1 MTNTPTIIK
10 ESNHYITRNIA
21 ASLGLSIYVIFDT
34 LFISIAAGPLGLT
47 VLNLALPLF
56 SAFNATGL
64 LLGVGGAAYYSLNKL
79 THPERVEHLFSQ
91 LIIFVAGLGILVTI
105 LINLFATP
113 LLHLLGAN
121 AATLPMGLTYV
132 RIISLAAPFY
142 MANYIVVNFVRNDGN
157 PNLTMIAT
165 LTETTGVILVDW
177 LFIFGL
183 GLHMEGAALAVLFS
197 PVCSLTVLSFH
208 RRFKGRQLHWY
219 WTWPRLKNVA
229 TAARLGVAA
238 ASNELANGVSIYVF
252 NIVLLHLGGNYAV
265 AAYGVISNIAIVTI
279 AIANGVALGAQ
290 PLISRE
296 VGDHRFTA
304 GKQILNHAFKI
315 TISLALLLTLI
326 LVLFKGPIIGIFNAE
341 HQAQLVKYATVGLP
355 IYFTSAVFTAINL
368 MAIIFLTAIGSSRF
382 AFVLSFLR
390 GYLIL
395 IPMIIGLGAVLGITG
410 VWAAVPITEFLVT
423 MLALLLIRAR
433 LKEWGH

>member
-1 MTNTPTIIK
+1 MTNTPNIIK

-21 ASLGLSIYVIFDT
+21 ASLGLSIYVIIDT

-157 PNLTMIAT
+157 PNDDRNFNRNHRGDPRRLVVHLWPRSAYGRGGPRRP
-165 LTETTGVILVDW
+165 LFTGLQPDGTV
-177 LFIFGL
+177 
-183 GLHMEGAALAVLFS
+183 FS
-197 PVCSLTVLSFH
+197 PPFQGPPAPLVLDLAAPEKRRH
-208 RRFKGRQLHWY
+208 RRPAWGCR
-219 WTWPRLKNVA
+219 
-229 TAARLGVAA
+229 
-238 ASNELANGVSIYVF
+238 
-252 NIVLLHLGGNYAV
+252 
-265 AAYGVISNIAIVTI
+265 
-279 AIANGVALGAQ
+279 
-290 PLISRE
+290 
-296 VGDHRFTA
+296 
-304 GKQILNHAFKI
+304 
-315 TISLALLLTLI
+315 
-326 LVLFKGPIIGIFNAE
+326 
-341 HQAQLVKYATVGLP
+341 GL
-355 IYFTSAVFTAINL
+355 
-368 MAIIFLTAIGSSRF
+368 
-382 AFVLSFLR
+382 
-390 GYLIL
+390 
-395 IPMIIGLGAVLGITG
+395 
-410 VWAAVPITEFLVT
+410 
-423 MLALLLIRAR
+423 
-433 LKEWGH
+433 

>member
-1 MTNTPTIIK
+1 M
-10 ESNHYITRNIA
+10 
-21 ASLGLSIYVIFDT
+21 
-34 LFISIAAGPLGLT
+34 
-47 VLNLALPLF
+47 
-56 SAFNATGL
+56 
-64 LLGVGGAAYYSLNKL
+64 
-79 THPERVEHLFSQ
+79 
-91 LIIFVAGLGILVTI
+91 
-105 LINLFATP
+105 
-113 LLHLLGAN
+113 
-121 AATLPMGLTYV
+121 
-132 RIISLAAPFY
+132 
-142 MANYIVVNFVRNDGN
+142 
-157 PNLTMIAT
+157 
-165 LTETTGVILVDW
+165 
-177 LFIFGL
+177 
-183 GLHMEGAALAVLFS
+183 
-197 PVCSLTVLSFH
+197 TVLSFH

-219 WTWPRLKNVA
+219 WTWPRLKSIA

-252 NIVLLHLGGNYAV
+252 NLVLLHLAGNYAV

>member
-1 MTNTPTIIK
+1 M
-10 ESNHYITRNIA
+10 
-21 ASLGLSIYVIFDT
+21 
-34 LFISIAAGPLGLT
+34 
-47 VLNLALPLF
+47 
-56 SAFNATGL
+56 
-64 LLGVGGAAYYSLNKL
+64 
-79 THPERVEHLFSQ
+79 
-91 LIIFVAGLGILVTI
+91 
-105 LINLFATP
+105 
-113 LLHLLGAN
+113 LHLA
-121 AATLPMGLTYV
+121 
-132 RIISLAAPFY
+132 
-142 MANYIVVNFVRNDGN
+142 
-157 PNLTMIAT
+157 
-165 LTETTGVILVDW
+165 
-177 LFIFGL
+177 
-183 GLHMEGAALAVLFS
+183 
-197 PVCSLTVLSFH
+197 
-208 RRFKGRQLHWY
+208 
-219 WTWPRLKNVA
+219 
-229 TAARLGVAA
+229 
-238 ASNELANGVSIYVF
+238 
-252 NIVLLHLGGNYAV
+252 GNYAV

-355 IYFTSAVFTAINL
+355 IYFTSAVFTAI
-368 MAIIFLTAIGSSRF
+368 GSSRF

>member
-21 ASLGLSIYVIFDT
+21 ASLGLSIYVIIDT

-208 RRFKGRQLHWY
+208 RRFKERQLHWY

-229 TAARLGVAA
+229 TAAQLGVAA

-252 NIVLLHLGGNYAV
+252 NIVLLHLAGNYAV

-304 GKQILNHAFKI
+304 GK
-315 TISLALLLTLI
+315 
-326 LVLFKGPIIGIFNAE
+326 
-341 HQAQLVKYATVGLP
+341 
-355 IYFTSAVFTAINL
+355 
-368 MAIIFLTAIGSSRF
+368 
-382 AFVLSFLR
+382 
-390 GYLIL
+390 
-395 IPMIIGLGAVLGITG
+395 
-410 VWAAVPITEFLVT
+410 
-423 MLALLLIRAR
+423 
-433 LKEWGH
+433 